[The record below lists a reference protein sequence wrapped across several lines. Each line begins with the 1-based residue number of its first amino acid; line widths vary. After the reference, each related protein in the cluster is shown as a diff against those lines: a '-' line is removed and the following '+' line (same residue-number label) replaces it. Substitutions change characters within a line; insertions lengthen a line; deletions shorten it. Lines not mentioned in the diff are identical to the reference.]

1 MPPNQQL
8 TVNEFN
14 KHYFSGVG
22 LGLPGLKPDLNK
34 ADLLS
39 LLSKND
45 NNLTEKQMLE
55 DKIKFTDW
63 EATNEAIEEHVSIY
77 IFLVKY

>member
-1 MPPNQQL
+1 M
-8 TVNEFN
+8 
-14 KHYFSGVG
+14 K
-22 LGLPGLKPDLNK
+22 PGLNK
-34 ADLLS
+34 SDLLS

-63 EATNEAIEEHVSIY
+63 EATNEAIEEHVRFYFSTSQRF
-77 IFLVKY
+77 FLF